1 MSSINSVLTNMI
13 TQYTKQ
19 FIDKINELENENQLF
34 KQKICSCSPASKTD
48 FDKLTEYNNKL
59 ETFYMETKKENI
71 DLKQQLIT
79 QQNMIQIDISN
90 IFKNI
95 FVKTNYQ
102 NKQKVFSQDYPKK
115 IYSLPPNQKQLH
127 RNAKKTARKFLNTS
141 YETLQPIKLKFGLG
155 QNLNNTFIH
164 NNTSQYNL
172 NFLGFLSKDPD
183 SESDSESGSE
193 SNNSPRK
200 IRSITIDYKTPKA
213 TYSNYINNKTCN
225 KYGTHVT
232 IRKKLK

>member
-34 KQKICSCSPASKTD
+34 KQKIHSYSSVSKTD
-48 FDKLTEYNNKL
+48 FDKLTEYNDKL
-59 ETFYMETKKENI
+59 ETFYIETKKENI
-71 DLKQQLIT
+71 NLKQQLIT

-95 FVKTNYQ
+95 FDKTNYQ
-102 NKQKVFSQDYPKK
+102 NKQK

-141 YETLQPIKLKFGLG
+141 YKTLQPIKLKFGLG
-155 QNLNNTFIH
+155 QNLNNAFIH
-164 NNTSQYNL
+164 DNTSQYNL
-172 NFLGFLSKDPD
+172 NFLGFLSKDPN

-213 TYSNYINNKTCN
+213 TYSNHINNKTCN